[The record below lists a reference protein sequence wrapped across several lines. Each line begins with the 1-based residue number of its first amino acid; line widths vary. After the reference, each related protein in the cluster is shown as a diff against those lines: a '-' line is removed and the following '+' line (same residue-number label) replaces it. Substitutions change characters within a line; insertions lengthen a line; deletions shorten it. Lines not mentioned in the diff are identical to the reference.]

1 MAIDSWS
8 TLLNDPTHM
17 TLTTTATRASDGR
30 LSRLRGEWVFA
41 LLPIGSIVML
51 WGLILTAIPADRQD
65 FPLNDDWA
73 YSKGIFAL
81 ARGEGIHYYRQPS
94 MPLLGQWLLAYP
106 IVRIV
111 GESNTALR
119 LLTVGLSLL
128 GVLAFYDLLRREVG
142 LCPPEASFT
151 AAAIA
156 LNPIVFVM
164 SGTFM
169 SDVPALSLSLIALA
183 FYTRALRGGRLRVLL
198 AGAFFATLATT
209 TRQNA
214 VVIPVVAGILLARE
228 RTLRWRPA
236 WLVGVG
242 LPLIAGVVVHSWFTA
257 RPDSVPLAPVVPS
270 GMRIFVRCLRGSV
283 YLGLSAL
290 PVLALRP
297 GIVLEKRFL
306 AAFVVVLDLVAI
318 LWVGAGDLAP
328 PHAYRGGLFPYLP
341 NTVTC
346 WGTLD
351 NGIYLVGE
359 RPLMMGTF
367 AQGFLTVAGCIGVA
381 ALAVRAIDR
390 IGKGALAH
398 PFFLYTAL
406 HVPILLVSPYLFDR
420 YLIVLMPGTLVLAAG
435 GPLRLRWRTGL
446 GALALFAVCSVG
458 LMHDWLAWNSA
469 RWGLGRRALAR
480 GISAEDIEGGYEWD
494 GWYAPGPVADASDG
508 PIGPPRGLTLPFDHF
523 RHPHI
528 TGRYALA
535 FSHLPGTAVLDD
547 RTYRLWLVPG
557 EWRFF
562 LLEKPGNEER

>member
-1 MAIDSWS
+1 
-8 TLLNDPTHM
+8 
-17 TLTTTATRASDGR
+17 
-30 LSRLRGEWVFA
+30 
-41 LLPIGSIVML
+41 
-51 WGLILTAIPADRQD
+51 
-65 FPLNDDWA
+65 
-73 YSKGIFAL
+73 
-81 ARGEGIHYYRQPS
+81 

-228 RTLRWRPA
+228 RTLRWCPA

-367 AQGFLTVAGCIGVA
+367 ARDSSPWRVASAWRRSRSARSIGSAKGRRSPLFPVHGVA
-381 ALAVRAIDR
+381 RPDPARLAVLVRPLPHRPDARNPGLGRGWSAPSSMADR
-390 IGKGALAH
+390 
-398 PFFLYTAL
+398 P
-406 HVPILLVSPYLFDR
+406 
-420 YLIVLMPGTLVLAAG
+420 
-435 GPLRLRWRTGL
+435 

-469 RWGLGRRALAR
+469 RWGLGRPRCA